1 MVMVN
6 EMEKKTL
13 SLCPVCLKRIPAII
27 IEEDGKII
35 IKKTCPEHGEFKD
48 VYWGDAELY
57 KKFEKYEFINKV
69 IVTNTEIKNG
79 CPFDCGL
86 CPNHKSTTI
95 LANIDVTNRCNLN
108 CPICFANAN
117 KSGKVYEPSF
127 EDIKR
132 MMINLRNEIP
142 PTPAIQFAG
151 GEPTVRHDLPDLI
164 KTARELGF
172 LHIQLA
178 TNGIKLKNINYL
190 KKLKESG
197 LSTIYLQFD
206 GISEKPYLVAR
217 GRNLL
222 PLKQKVIENCR
233 KVGFDSVV
241 LVPTLV
247 RGVNDNEV
255 GGIIKYAAKNVDIVR
270 GVNFQPVSFT
280 GRVDEKTRLEGRI
293 TIPDFIKLVEEQ
305 TDGEICVD
313 DFYPVPSVAPISV
326 LVEKLTNDKKPV
338 LSAHQHCGTSTYV
351 FVDED
356 GKLIPLPR
364 FIDVEGFLELVKEKI
379 DEITDS
385 KIHNAKVLGEI
396 ALKLPSLIDL
406 SKAPKSINI
415 KTIIELIIGVLKSDY
430 NALAKLHYHMLM
442 ISCMHFMD
450 PYNFDIR
457 RVNRCCIHYAT
468 PDNRI
473 IPFCSYNTIYRP
485 KIEDKFSIPLK
496 EWKKMHK
503 MGNYGDDE
511 DY

>member
-1 MVMVN
+1 
-6 EMEKKTL
+6 MEKKTL
-13 SLCPVCLKRIPAII
+13 SLCPICLKRIPATIL
-27 IEEDGKII
+27 EEDGKII

-48 VYWGDAELY
+48 IYWGDAELY
-57 KKFEKYEFINKV
+57 KKFDKYEFIGK
-69 IVTNTEIKNG
+69 IEVTNTKVKNG
-79 CPFDCGL
+79 CPYDCGL

-132 MMINLRNEIP
+132 MMENLRKEIP

-151 GEPTVRHDLPDLI
+151 GEPTVRSDLPELI
-164 KTARELGF
+164 KLARDMGF
-172 LHIQLA
+172 LHVQLA

-190 KKLKESG
+190 KKLKEAG

-217 GRNLL
+217 GKNLL
-222 PLKQKVIENCR
+222 PIKQKVIENCK

-255 GGIIKYAAKNVDIVR
+255 GGIIRYAAENVDVVR
-270 GVNFQPVSFT
+270 GINFQPVSFT
-280 GRVDEKTRLEGRI
+280 GRVDEKTLLEGRI

-305 TDGEICVD
+305 TDGEITEE

-326 LVEKLTNDKKPV
+326 LVEKLTNDRKPT
-338 LSAHQHCGTSTYV
+338 LSSHQHCGTSTYV

-356 GKLIPLPR
+356 GKLIPITR
-364 FIDVEGFLELVKEKI
+364 FIDVEGFLEIVKEKI
-379 DEITDS
+379 EEIGKS
-385 KIHNAKVLGEI
+385 KMHDVKVLGEI

-406 SKAPKSINI
+406 DKAPKSVNI
-415 KTIIELIIGVLKSDY
+415 KKIIDLILSVLKSDY
-430 NALAKLHYHMLM
+430 SALAELHYHMLM

-450 PYNFDIR
+450 AYNFDVK
-457 RVNRCCIHYAT
+457 RVMRCCIHYAT
-468 PDNRI
+468 PDDRI
-473 IPFCSYNTIYRP
+473 IPFCTYNTLHRQ
-485 KIEDKFSIPLK
+485 EVEEKFSIPLE
-496 EWKKMHK
+496 EWKRMHK
-503 MGNYGDDE
+503 IGGEDDRE

>member
-1 MVMVN
+1 
-6 EMEKKTL
+6 MEKKTL
-13 SLCPVCLKRIPAII
+13 SLCPICLKRIPATIL
-27 IEEDGKII
+27 EEDGKIV

-48 VYWGDAELY
+48 IYWGDAGLY
-57 KKFEKYEFINKV
+57 KKFDDYGFIGKV
-69 IVTNTEIKNG
+69 EVTNTNVKNG

-86 CPNHKSTTI
+86 CPIHKSTTI

-132 MMINLRNEIP
+132 MMENLRSEVP

-151 GEPTVRHDLPDLI
+151 GEPTVRPDLPELI
-164 KTARELGF
+164 RLAKDMGF
-172 LHIQLA
+172 LHVQLA

-190 KKLKESG
+190 KKLKEAG

-206 GISEKPYLVAR
+206 GISEKPYIIAR
-217 GRNLL
+217 GKNLL
-222 PLKQKVIENCR
+222 PIKQKVIENCR
-233 KVGFDSVV
+233 EIQFNSVV

-247 RGVNDNEV
+247 RGVNDNEI
-255 GGIIKYAAKNVDIVR
+255 GGIIRYAAENVDVVR
-270 GVNFQPVSFT
+270 GVNFQPVSFA
-280 GRVDEKTRLEGRI
+280 GRVDERTRLEGRI

-305 TDGEICVD
+305 TDGEICED

-326 LVEKLTNDKKPV
+326 LVEKLTNDRKPI
-338 LSAHQHCGTSTYV
+338 LSSHQHCGASTYV

-364 FIDVEGFLELVKEKI
+364 FIDIEGFFEMVKEKI
-379 DEITDS
+379 DEIGKS
-385 KIHNAKVLGEI
+385 KIKDVKVLGEI

-406 SKAPKSINI
+406 DKAPKSVNI
-415 KTIIELIIGVLKSDY
+415 KTIIDLIIGVLKSDY
-430 NALAKLHYHMLM
+430 NALAELHYHMLM

-450 PYNFDIR
+450 AYNFDVR
-457 RVNRCCIHYAT
+457 RVERCCIHYAT

-473 IPFCSYNTIYRP
+473 IPFCTYNTIYRP
-485 KIEDKFSIPLK
+485 EVEKKFSIPLE
-496 EWKKMHK
+496 EWRKMHK
-503 MGNYGDDE
+503 MGEDD
-511 DY
+511 